1 MEWIFPIDRLPENEG
16 GGKAAGLVQLKH
28 FGKKIPATW
37 VITAFDPERLKPFIA
52 SLPPDKTWAVRSSAA
67 GEDRAEASFAGQYA
81 TFLHVKGKD
90 QILKS
95 IEQCFAAEGSEQVS
109 AYKKYM
115 KTGKTGMNVILQEM
129 IVPMVSGVLFT
140 VDPVS
145 NRYDKISLSMVTG
158 TADQLMSGTREGETL
173 LFYKQRWYQ
182 NKCRFIPPENFRK
195 LVREA
200 LEIEERYGQPVDL
213 EWAIDGNG
221 DLFWLQLRPVTGL
234 DSIHMNELDH
244 TPRYPNP
251 IYTRGNIGEMM
262 PGPVTPL
269 TLSTFG
275 KAIDRGL
282 QVFYKKAGVLSS
294 LSDEYIFVHSYYN
307 HLFFDVNALY
317 EMAKRVWLTSRENV
331 DFSVIGELVPH
342 VEIKP
347 DIPLWKRII
356 NFIRVT
362 VYMLHGP
369 KAVVLLRKLESRFR
383 LDCPDDPRNCYRLIS
398 ENMQVLFD
406 AYDLHYISS
415 SQSGGFFTSIL
426 NIYSGGKPPLPE
438 HYEKVARLFTHIP
451 GIESAQVL
459 HAMDEL
465 AEMLVK
471 IPWIRRDFLDVPVD
485 ESIRYLSVKAPEN
498 IRKTWETFL
507 QRHGHR
513 CVREAEMREKEWAW
527 DPAPVVEGLKGKTA
541 LLLEGKKTLRN
552 AEKEKYT
559 FLEDHTLTRF
569 KKLLIRWLLPKA
581 RASVARREQTKAL
594 AILVQYR
601 FKVAYRHLAKMLVN
615 AGLLQDPDLI
625 FFLTHREIGNLLEGN
640 GIKEFENTACK
651 RRALFKELQ
660 QLSFPDLTF
669 GIPVPEERDRQRPE
683 AGTLTG
689 IPVSR
694 GITEGKVRLVH
705 SLSEA
710 RSLQEGEIM
719 VSKYTDIGWTP
730 FYSIISG
737 MITEIGSPL
746 SHGAVV
752 AREYNLPALVSVKGA
767 MNQLRNGQLIR
778 LDAIQGKVEIL
789 N

>member
-1 MEWIFPIDRLPENEG
+1 MEWISPIDRLPKNEG
-16 GGKAAGLVQLKH
+16 GGKAAGLALLKRL
-28 FGKKIPATW
+28 GKNIPATW
-37 VITAFDPERLKPFIA
+37 IITTFDSEALTSFIA

-67 GEDRAEASFAGQYA
+67 GEDSAAASFAGQYI
-81 TFLHVKGKD
+81 TYLHVKGEE

-95 IEQCFAAEGSEQVS
+95 IRQCFASARSER
-109 AYKKYM
+109 ANTYKKHM
-115 KTGKTGMNVILQEM
+115 KTGKTGMHVILQEM
-129 IVPMVSGVLFT
+129 IVPKVSGVLFT

-145 NRYDKISLSMVTG
+145 NRHDKISLSMVTG

-173 LFYKQRWYQ
+173 LFYKQRWNQ
-182 NKCRFIPPENFRK
+182 NKSRFIPPESFRQ

-213 EWAIDGNG
+213 EWVFDNNG
-221 DLFWLQLRPVTGL
+221 FLYWLQLRPVTGL
-234 DSIHMNELDH
+234 DTVHMNELDH
-244 TPRYPNP
+244 KPRYPNP

-294 LSDEYIFVHSYYN
+294 LSEEYIFVHSYYN
-307 HLFFDVNALY
+307 HLFFDINALY
-317 EMAKRVWLTSRENV
+317 QMAKRVWLTSRENV
-331 DFSVIGELVPH
+331 DFSVIGELVPN
-342 VEIKP
+342 VEVKP
-347 DIPLWKRII
+347 DIPLWKRMM

-362 VYMLHGP
+362 MYMLHGP

-383 LDCPDDPRNCYRLIS
+383 LDCPDDPRDCYRLIS

-415 SQSGGFFTSIL
+415 SQSGGYFTSIL

-438 HYEKVARLFTHIP
+438 HYEKVARLFTNIP
-451 GIESAQVL
+451 DIESVQVL
-459 HAMDEL
+459 HAMDAL
-465 AEMLVK
+465 AETLAN
-471 IPWIRRDFLDVPVD
+471 IPRIRRDFLEAPVD
-485 ESIRYLSVKAPEN
+485 EAIRYLSSKAPDN
-498 IRKTWETFL
+498 IRKAWAAFL

-513 CVREAEMREKEWAW
+513 CVREAEMREKEWAR
-527 DPAPVVEGLKGKTA
+527 DPAPVVEGLKGKIA
-541 LLLEGKKTLRN
+541 LLLEGKTILRN
-552 AEKEKYT
+552 VDKENYN
-559 FLEDHTLTRF
+559 FREDHKLSRF
-569 KKLLIRWLLPKA
+569 KKLLIRWLLPRA
-581 RASVARREQTKAL
+581 RKSVARREQTKAL

-601 FKVAYRHLAKMLVN
+601 FKVAYQHLAKLLVN

-625 FFLTHREIGNLLEGN
+625 FFLTHRELGHLLEGA
-640 GIKEFENTACK
+640 GIKECEKIAGK
-651 RRALFKELQ
+651 RRSLFKEMQ
-660 QLSFPDLTF
+660 QFSFPDLTF
-669 GIPVPEERDRQRPE
+669 GIPVPEESKILSPD
-683 AGTLTG
+683 AGNLTG

-694 GITEGKVRLVH
+694 GIAEGKVRLVH

-767 MNQLRNGQLIR
+767 MNQLRTGQLIR
-778 LDAIQGKVEIL
+778 LDAIKGKVKIL

>member
-1 MEWIFPIDRLPENEG
+1 MDWIFPVDQLSENKG
-16 GGKAAGLVQLKH
+16 GGKATGLALLKR
-28 FGKKIPATW
+28 FGKNIPVTW
-37 VITAFDPERLKPFIA
+37 VVTTSNPKILQPFIS

-67 GEDRAEASFAGQYA
+67 GEDSAEASFAGQYV

-95 IEQCFAAEGSEQVS
+95 IRQCFAAEGSEQ
-109 AYKKYM
+109 ANTYKKHM

-129 IVPMVSGVLFT
+129 IVPEVSGVLFT

-145 NRYDKISLSMVTG
+145 NRHDKISLSMVTG

-173 LFYKQRWYQ
+173 LFYKQRWSQ
-182 NKCRFIPPENFRK
+182 NKCRFIPPEIFRK

-200 LEIEERYGQPVDL
+200 LEIEERYGQPADL
-213 EWAIDGNG
+213 EWAIDSNG
-221 DLFWLQLRPVTGL
+221 VLFWLQLRPVTGM
-234 DSIHMNELDH
+234 DSVHMNELDH
-244 TPRYPNP
+244 KPRYSNP

-317 EMAKRVWLTSRENV
+317 EMAKRVWLTSKENV
-331 DFSVIGELVPH
+331 DFSVVGELVPH

-347 DIPLWKRII
+347 DISLWKRMI

-362 VYMLHGP
+362 IYMLRGP

-383 LDCPDDPRNCYRLIS
+383 LDCPDDPRDCYRLIS
-398 ENMQVLFD
+398 ENMQILFD

-415 SQSGGFFTSIL
+415 SQSGGYFTSIL

-451 GIESAQVL
+451 DIESAQAL
-459 HAMDEL
+459 L
-465 AEMLVK
+465 ALDKLSLMLAK
-471 IPWIRRDFLDVPVD
+471 IPGIRESFLKAPI
-485 ESIRYLSVKAPEN
+485 EAAIRFLSEEAPEN
-498 IRKTWETFL
+498 IKKSWQAFI

-513 CVREAEMREKEWAW
+513 CVREAELREKEWAL
-527 DPAPVVEGLKGKTA
+527 DPAPVIEGLKGKTIS
-541 LLLEGKKTLRN
+541 LLEDKKITSLPKN
-552 AEKEKYT
+552 ATNHFKDDKD
-559 FLEDHTLTRF
+559 LNRF
-569 KKLLIRWLLPKA
+569 NRLLIQWLLPKA

-601 FKVAYRHLAKMLVN
+601 FKLAYRYLAKLLVN
-615 AGLLQDPDLI
+615 HGLLEDPDLI
-625 FFLTHREIGNLLEGN
+625 FFLSHQEIGLLLQGN
-640 GIKEFENTACK
+640 EITKWNKISRE
-651 RRALFKELQ
+651 RRSLFKEMQ
-660 QLSFPDLTF
+660 QLSFPDLIF
-669 GIPVPEERDRQRPE
+669 GIPVPEEENTDTRK
-683 AGTLTG
+683 GNLTG

-730 FYSIISG
+730 FYSIIKG

-767 MNQLRNGQLIR
+767 MNQLKDGQLIR
-778 LDAIQGKVEIL
+778 LDAIKGKVEIL